1 MKHANVKTIEL
12 NFTYDAQIFKCQIK
26 DDGIGF
32 KPSLINNKDG
42 LGLQNMISRGPY
54 RGAKFR

>member
-54 RGAKFR
+54 RGA